1 MKEIKVGIIG
11 GGFMCKAHAN
21 GYKTSQY
28 IFSELGIRAALE
40 AVCVR
45 STDKAQALAEKYGF
59 ANAYAGVDALL
70 AAGNVDLYDICV
82 PAETHRQVALDVIAA
97 GKPVLCEKPLALG
110 AEDAREMLLAAQRQG
125 IQHYVGFN
133 YRFLPA
139 VRMARDM
146 IADGVLGSPRHMRV
160 SYFQQNGA
168 DHEKLYENI
177 RYVRTPKC
185 GSLQEIGTHAIDQ
198 MRFLIGELKTV
209 TAMTTTFTT
218 ERNTA
223 AGERVAVSN
232 EDMAAALVTF
242 ENGTTGVLECS
253 GAYWG
258 KKNQLSWEIFCTE
271 GSVTWNLENPNYL
284 GIYVKN
290 NPQYSDGVCMV
301 NVTGNGYP
309 YGEVWWPGSHNL
321 GWEHGHVNMIAGVL
335 ENLAAQEER
344 QPVAT
349 FLDGYRTAVIVD
361 SIRES
366 SGTGQKIEL
375 SKRFS
380 L

>member
-284 GIYVKN
+284 GI
-290 NPQYSDGVCMV
+290 
-301 NVTGNGYP
+301 
-309 YGEVWWPGSHNL
+309 
-321 GWEHGHVNMIAGVL
+321 
-335 ENLAAQEER
+335 
-344 QPVAT
+344 
-349 FLDGYRTAVIVD
+349 
-361 SIRES
+361 
-366 SGTGQKIEL
+366 
-375 SKRFS
+375 
-380 L
+380 